1 MYIIAIESKG
11 FKELK
16 DGPENGRNLR
26 KGTCFDVYNVHVR
39 VHVIHWLEQQ
49 QAA

>member
-1 MYIIAIESKG
+1 MYTIAIESKG

-26 KGTCFDVYNVHVR
+26 KGTCFDVYARTCIHI
-39 VHVIHWLEQQ
+39 IHWLEQQ